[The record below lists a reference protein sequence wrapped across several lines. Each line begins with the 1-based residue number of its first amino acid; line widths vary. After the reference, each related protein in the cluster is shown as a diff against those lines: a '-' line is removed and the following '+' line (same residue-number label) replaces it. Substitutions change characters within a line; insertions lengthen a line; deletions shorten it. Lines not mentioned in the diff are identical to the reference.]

1 MLIFGRKPKHWFA
14 KAKDYKYHILGA
26 IVVIV
31 ILSSIF

>member
-14 KAKDYKYHILGA
+14 KATEYKYHILGG

-31 ILSSIF
+31 VLSALF

>member
-14 KAKDYKYHILGA
+14 KAKDYKYYILGG

-31 ILSSIF
+31 VLSALF